1 MQKPLLP
8 VWYEIWGTQIQC
20 RTTRMLNCEIYEL
33 VNKKYLYVFI
43 DIKEENLLAS
53 KISKYEMIPI
63 SVGLSEYTGIISD
76 TFDSS
81 MIEKLKKDMTQ
92 HIGFESISGMKEL
105 KTLLYQEVILP
116 LREPEKFKKYK
127 LSIPNGILFF
137 WPPGCWK
144 TFISRKLAEE
154 VGYSFYEV
162 KHSDVASPFIHWST
176 GKIWEVFAI
185 AKANKPSIV
194 FLDEISGLVP
204 KREALTGDS
213 HHTEEEVNELLMQMS
228 DAGKNQILVIGAT
241 NFPDRIDSAI
251 MRSGRMDK
259 RIFIWPPDFEAR
271 RELFRS
277 YLSERPVKNIDYDE
291 LAKMTEFYVTSD
303 IEVLC
308 DNFARKALALG
319 WDIIMEICLECIS
332 KFKASL
338 TKEQLD
344 SYMPFIENYQR
355 I

>member
-8 VWYEIWGTQIQC
+8 LWYEIGGTTIKS
-20 RTTRMLNCEIYEL
+20 RTTRILNCEIYQL
-33 VNKKYLYVFI
+33 TDKKYLYVFV
-43 DIKEENLLAS
+43 DIKEENLIAK

-63 SVGLSEYTGIISD
+63 SIWLGEYTGIIMD
-76 TFDSS
+76 TFDSG
-81 MIEKLKKDMTQ
+81 MVEKLKKDVTQ
-92 HIGFESISGMKEL
+92 NIGFESISGMQDL
-105 KTLLYQEVILP
+105 KTLLYNEVILP

-137 WPPGCWK
+137 GPPWCGK

-154 VGYSFYEV
+154 VWYNFYEI
-162 KHSDVASPFIHWST
+162 KHSDIASPFIHGST
-176 GKIWEVFAI
+176 GKIGEVFAI

-204 KREALTGDS
+204 KRDELSGS
-213 HHTEEEVNELLMQMS
+213 QQYKEEEVNELLMQLS

-241 NFPDRIDSAI
+241 NYPDRIDSAI

-259 RIFIWPPDFEAR
+259 RIFIWPPDFDAR
-271 RELFRS
+271 KELFRL
-277 YLSERPVKNIDYDE
+277 YLSERPTKNIDYAE
-291 LAKMTEFYVTSD
+291 LARLTLFYVTAD
-303 IEVLC
+303 IEGLC

-332 KFKASL
+332 NFKASL

-344 SYMPFIENYQR
+344 YHQTFMESYQR
-355 I
+355 M